1 MKCKKLSDRGL
12 STIILIIAVVIGTVL
27 ITVINNIQEVHSNQW
42 QQEIGIQCDRSGDV
56 MVLKAFTKDT
66 PVVHLTKDKKGN
78 VLYVR
83 LGKYKGTQGKKVL
96 VQFEKDIIE
105 GVDMDDLWPVYNDDD
120 VKVEIIE
127 RIFHE
132 L

>member
-1 MKCKKLSDRGL
+1 
-12 STIILIIAVVIGTVL
+12 
-27 ITVINNIQEVHSNQW
+27 
-42 QQEIGIQCDRSGDV
+42 
-56 MVLKAFTKDT
+56 MVLKAFTKAT

-83 LGKYKGTQGKKVL
+83 LGKYKGTHDKKVL

>member
-1 MKCKKLSDRGL
+1 
-12 STIILIIAVVIGTVL
+12 
-27 ITVINNIQEVHSNQW
+27 
-42 QQEIGIQCDRSGDV
+42 
-56 MVLKAFTKDT
+56 MVLKALTKAT
-66 PVVHLTKDKKGN
+66 PVVHITKDKSGHI
-78 VLYVR
+78 LYVR
-83 LGKYKGTQGKKVL
+83 LGKYKGTHGNKVL

>member
-1 MKCKKLSDRGL
+1 
-12 STIILIIAVVIGTVL
+12 
-27 ITVINNIQEVHSNQW
+27 
-42 QQEIGIQCDRSGDV
+42 
-56 MVLKAFTKDT
+56 MVLKAFTKAT
-66 PVVHLTKDKKGN
+66 PVVHITKDKSGHI
-78 VLYVR
+78 LYVR
-83 LGKYKGTQGKKVL
+83 LGKYKGTHDKKVL

-132 L
+132 LWKRRWVNGNVRKNKKNKWIGLSN